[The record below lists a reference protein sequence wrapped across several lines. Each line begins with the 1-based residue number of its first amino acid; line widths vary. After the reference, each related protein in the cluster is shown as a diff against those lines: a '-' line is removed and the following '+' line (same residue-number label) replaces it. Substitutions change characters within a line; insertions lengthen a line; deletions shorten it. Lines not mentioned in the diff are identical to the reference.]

1 MGPFPP
7 FLEEYS
13 TMPGAVTHK
22 LAGDTGAVRAGE
34 LPLVTLRHPM
44 PDVPTPGL
52 LLAVAAAVRV
62 VAIAHQAL
70 VNADIV
76 REAVE
81 LVSATQPGTA
91 GLVCPVHTVLLL
103 VTPV

>member
-13 TMPGAVTHK
+13 PMPGAVTHK
-22 LAGDTGAVRAGE
+22 LGGDTGAVRAGE
-34 LPLVTLRHPM
+34 LPLVTLCHPM
-44 PDVPTPGL
+44 PDVSAPGL

-62 VAIAHQAL
+62 VTIAHQAL

-81 LVSATQPGTA
+81 LVTAAQSGAA